1 MTIIKRVFI
10 PTPQNWKNGLLPFGY
25 VMVFSSAVFLFLF
38 LPAVWILHTLI
49 PAKYLRARNVLLG
62 IASILF
68 YAYGEPIY
76 ILLMLGSV
84 LVNYIAAR
92 LIASAAGKGK
102 SRAKKTLTVI
112 TVAVNLGILGFFKYV
127 PWFVSLVNA
136 HTPLSLPVP
145 GFTMPIG
152 ISFYTFQILSYVL
165 DVAKGDSQAQKNYFN
180 LLLYISFFPQ
190 LIAGPIVTYNA
201 IRDQLTA
208 RTVTIE
214 GTARGI
220 RRFLFGLSKKL
231 LVSNTAAVFADA
243 AFASQSPSGALAWI
257 GAVGYCIQIY
267 FDFSGYSDMAVGL
280 AELFG
285 FRIGE
290 NFNYPYSAVSVR
302 DFWKRWHISLT
313 SWFRTYV
320 YFPLGGNRKGDARTV
335 LNRYIVF
342 FLTGFWHGANF
353 TYILWGLWHGTL
365 MMFERVTNLSRL
377 ENKRAFRPL
386 LRLYTLLCVA
396 VGFVMFRAPD
406 IASGF
411 RYLGAMF
418 LPHGGVSDLGALLTP
433 YAVLVMLVGFVL
445 SAPVLPKLRERA
457 AATGHAMG
465 WDRFEYVLCAPLFA
479 LCVMTLASS
488 SFNPFIYY
496 IF

>member
-1 MTIIKRVFI
+1 MGSYHDTQS
-10 PTPQNWKNGLLPFGY
+10 PQNGSNGLTPFGY
-25 VMVFSSAVFLFLF
+25 DMVFSSAVFLFLF
-38 LPAVWILHTLI
+38 LPAVWITHTLI
-49 PAKYLRARNVLLG
+49 PAKYLRARNILLG
-62 IASILF
+62 IASLLF

-84 LVNYIAAR
+84 FFNYAAAL
-92 LIASAAGKGK
+92 LIASAAQKG
-102 SRAKKTLTVI
+102 RAGAKRVFTVLA
-112 TVAVNLGILGFFKYV
+112 VVVNLGILGFFKYV
-127 PWFVSLVNA
+127 PWLVSLANA

-165 DVAKGDSQAQKNYFN
+165 DVSKGTADAQKNCFN

-190 LIAGPIVTYNA
+190 LIAGPIVTYNE
-201 IRDQLTA
+201 IREQLTC
-208 RTVTIE
+208 RTVTVE

-220 RRFLFGLSKKL
+220 KRFLFGLSKKL
-231 LVSNTAAVFADA
+231 LISNTAAVFADA
-243 AFASQSPSGALAWI
+243 AFGASDLTGALAWA

-280 AELFG
+280 ASLFG

-290 NFNYPYSAVSVR
+290 NFRYPYSAVSIR

-365 MMFERVTNLSRL
+365 MMFERVTNLGRL
-377 ENKRAFRPL
+377 EEKKAFRPL

-396 VGFVMFRAPD
+396 VGFVMFRAPSLS
-406 IASGF
+406 AGF
-411 RYLGAMF
+411 SYLGAMF
-418 LPHGGVSDLGALLTP
+418 APRAGFSDLGTLLTP
-433 YAVLVMLVGFVL
+433 YAVAVMLVGVIL
-445 SAPVLPKLRERA
+445 SAPVLPKIRERA
-457 AATGHAMG
+457 AASGHARG

>member
-1 MTIIKRVFI
+1 
-10 PTPQNWKNGLLPFGY
+10 
-25 VMVFSSAVFLFLF
+25 MVFSSAVFLFLF
-38 LPAVWILHTLI
+38 LPAVWILHALI

-84 LVNYIAAR
+84 LINYAAAR
-92 LIASAAGKGK
+92 LISSAAEKGSV
-102 SRAKKTLTVI
+102 SRKKAFTVLAVI
-112 TVAVNLGILGFFKYV
+112 VNLAILGFFKYV
-127 PWFVSLVNA
+127 PWLVSLINA

-165 DVAKGDSQAQKNYFN
+165 DVSKGTADAQKNFFN

-190 LIAGPIVTYNA
+190 LIAGPIVTYNE
-201 IRDQLTA
+201 IREQLTC
-208 RTVTIE
+208 REVTAE
-214 GTARGI
+214 KTARGI
-220 RRFLFGLSKKL
+220 KRFLFGLSKKL
-231 LVSNTAAVFADA
+231 LISNTAAVIADA
-243 AFASQSPSGALAWI
+243 AFGAAELTTSLAWA

-280 AELFG
+280 ASLFG

-290 NFNYPYSAVSVR
+290 NFNYPYSAVSIR

-320 YFPLGGNRKGDARTV
+320 YFPLGGNRKGGARTV

-365 MMFERVTNLSRL
+365 MMFERVTNLGRL
-377 ENKRAFRPL
+377 EEKKPLRPL

-396 VGFVMFRAPD
+396 VGFVMFRAPSLS
-406 IASGF
+406 AGF
-411 RYLGAMF
+411 SYLGAMF
-418 LPHGGVSDLGALLTP
+418 SSRPGVSELGALLTP
-433 YAVLVMLVGFVL
+433 YAAAVMLTGIVL
-445 SAPVLPKLRERA
+445 SMPLLPKIRACA
-457 AATGHAMG
+457 AASGHALA
-465 WDRFEYVLCAPLFA
+465 WDRAEYVLCAPLFA